1 MVFIF
6 SNMTIDLSA
15 TSGFIYFLGTRN
27 ALVLTRPV
35 RMCLYSR
42 YSNKAIL
49 NGANIYTTNA
59 YFNLAAFQNYTNW
72 HSYIWTYDN
81 LDLQTEDIEGYYW
94 CEIDV
99 NIAGSTWTNINK
111 VRNVQV
117 TAYGIHIRPLKYHHA
132 IACQSFNLR
141 LQDWFCCGCAVY
153 QIPKKNLKTCL
164 IRFAAE

>member
-1 MVFIF
+1 
-6 SNMTIDLSA
+6 MTIDLTA

-59 YFNLAAFQNYTNW
+59 YFNLAAYQNYTNW

-111 VRNVQV
+111 VLAKVVNQ
-117 TAYGIHIRPLKYHHA
+117 
-132 IACQSFNLR
+132 FNR
-141 LQDWFCCGCAVY
+141 EAGGNSIEY
-153 QIPKKNLKTCL
+153 QGSNENNEQI
-164 IRFAAE
+164 IYFR

>member
-1 MVFIF
+1 
-6 SNMTIDLSA
+6 MTIDLSA

-49 NGANIYTTNA
+49 NGANINGANA
-59 YFNLAAFQNYTNW
+59 YFNLAAYQNYTNW
-72 HSYIWTYDN
+72 HSYIWGYDN

-111 VRNVQV
+111 VLAKVVNQ
-117 TAYGIHIRPLKYHHA
+117 
-132 IACQSFNLR
+132 FNR
-141 LQDWFCCGCAVY
+141 EAGGNSIEY
-153 QIPKKNLKTCL
+153 QGSNENNEQI
-164 IRFAAE
+164 IYFR

>member
-1 MVFIF
+1 
-6 SNMTIDLSA
+6 MTIDLTA

-49 NGANIYTTNA
+49 NGANINGANA
-59 YFNLAAFQNYTNW
+59 YFGLTPFQNYTNW
-72 HSYIWTYDN
+72 HSYIWLYDN

-111 VRNVQV
+111 VLAKVVNQ
-117 TAYGIHIRPLKYHHA
+117 
-132 IACQSFNLR
+132 FNR
-141 LQDWFCCGCAVY
+141 EAGGNSIEY
-153 QIPKKNLKTCL
+153 QGSNENNEQI
-164 IRFAAE
+164 IYFR